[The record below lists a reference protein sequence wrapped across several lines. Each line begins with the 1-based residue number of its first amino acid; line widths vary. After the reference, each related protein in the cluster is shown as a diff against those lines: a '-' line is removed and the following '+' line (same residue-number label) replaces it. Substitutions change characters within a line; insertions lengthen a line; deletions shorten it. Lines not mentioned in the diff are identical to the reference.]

1 MTHNQTE
8 DIKIMTHNQTE
19 DIKKIFHNQT
29 EIEKTGLIPKI
40 PLTDNQ
46 THQGTEKLKKPPA
59 VPTTHLD
66 QAQIK
71 YITQTKLVFNVSHV
85 AAYST
90 QMPNVMS
97 SAQPTS
103 P

>member
-8 DIKIMTHNQTE
+8 DIKKMTHNQTKDIKIMTHNPIEDIEIMTHNQTE

-29 EIEKTGLIPKI
+29 EIEKTGLILKI

-46 THQGTEKLKKPPA
+46 THQGAEKLKKPPA

-66 QAQIK
+66 
-71 YITQTKLVFNVSHV
+71 
-85 AAYST
+85 
-90 QMPNVMS
+90 
-97 SAQPTS
+97 
-103 P
+103 